1 MIIGLD
7 ARFWILMV
15 TDIAINM
22 RWENVVLFI
31 FLIRQGGDST
41 RPIIST
47 NGVISDGGKV
57 HRYQEESAGHF
68 KVEREEGELSPN
80 GDFEEDNFAVYRD
93 AGLEAVHK
101 AKDGAV
107 NRQYPT
113 RHGEEDICCAE
124 AGGEND
130 ADADDEG
137 EESPQRSSEDTE
149 NASENGDVSGSESAD
164 GEECSREEHEED
176 GDHDEHDNKAESE
189 GEAEGMADAHDVE
202 GDGTS
207 LPYSERFLLTVKP
220 LAKHVPSA
228 LHEKEKD
235 SQVFYGN
242 DSFYV
247 LFRLHQ
253 VRLIIS
259 YVNRFLWLFLF

>member
-1 MIIGLD
+1 M
-7 ARFWILMV
+7 
-15 TDIAINM
+15 
-22 RWENVVLFI
+22 
-31 FLIRQGGDST
+31 
-41 RPIIST
+41 
-47 NGVISDGGKV
+47 
-57 HRYQEESAGHF
+57 
-68 KVEREEGELSPN
+68 
-80 GDFEEDNFAVYRD
+80 
-93 AGLEAVHK
+93 HK
-101 AKDGAV
+101 PKDGSV
-107 NRQYPT
+107 SRQYPT
-113 RHGEEDICCAE
+113 RHGEEDMCCGE
-124 AGGEND
+124 AGGENE

-137 EESPQRSSEDTE
+137 EESAPRSSEDTE

-235 SQVFYGN
+235 SRVFYGN

-247 LFRLHQ
+247 LLRLHQ
-253 VRLIIS
+253 VRLIIC
-259 YVNRFLWLFLF
+259 